1 MRTAILCLAMMLAV
15 GGARATPPASDTAQD
30 PKAPTKDLVSAA
42 KDAKGKRKQPSTKV
56 LTNADV
62 KKSKGKL
69 IVLSSTEKAG
79 AGTAAGDVDPLT
91 PMQRHDATYRERL
104 VIDEKV
110 RAAQTRVDALEKEL
124 LDLESRYYEENDPD
138 RRDRIIRSKFEE
150 VRKSLDEAK
159 SELEAVKPEDPE
171 PGT

>member
-1 MRTAILCLAMMLAV
+1 MRAAILCLALMLAS
-15 GGARATPPASDTAQD
+15 GARAIPPASENSQD

-69 IVLSSTEKAG
+69 IVLSSKEKAE
-79 AGTAAGDVDPLT
+79 AETAAKEVDPLS
-91 PMQRHDATYRERL
+91 PLQRHDASYRERL
-104 VIDEKV
+104 VVDEKTRV
-110 RAAQTRVDALEKEL
+110 AQARVDALEKEL

-138 RRDRIIRSKFEE
+138 RRDRVIRTKFEE
-150 VRKSLDEAK
+150 VQETLNEAK
-159 SELEAVKPEDPE
+159 AELEAVRPKDPE
-171 PGT
+171 PET

>member
-1 MRTAILCLAMMLAV
+1 MRAAILCLAMMLAS
-15 GGARATPPASDTAQD
+15 GARATPPASDSSQD

-69 IVLSSTEKAG
+69 IVLSSTEKAEPETV
-79 AGTAAGDVDPLT
+79 AKEVDPLT

-104 VIDEKV
+104 VTDEKTRV
-110 RAAQTRVDALEKEL
+110 AQARVDALEKEL
-124 LDLESRYYEENDPD
+124 LELESRYYEENDPD
-138 RRDRIIRSKFEE
+138 RRDRVIRSKFEE

-159 SELEAVKPEDPE
+159 AELEAVRPKDPE
-171 PGT
+171 PET